1 MSKIV
6 GFDLG
11 TNSIGTAIRN
21 TQLGDNLSEQ
31 LEYYSVDI
39 FDSGVG
45 NKKGNEYSYAADRSK
60 GVRQRRLYDVRRRRR
75 WETLKYLISIEPGY
89 CPLSLAELE
98 EWMTYDKSK
107 GLTRKYP
114 IDNKEFMSWIRMDF
128 DGDGVSDCTP
138 YELRYQL
145 VHRQFDFSDITERYR
160 FGRAIFHICQHRGFR
175 SSKGETL
182 ADQDVD
188 DNADITTELKK
199 SEQKKSGK
207 LTSYMEEHS
216 CKTAGEA
223 LYLLNKEGGRIRNSE
238 YQVVRSLLKDEI
250 KEIFAYQNGLDIDSD
265 LYLHLTSEKKHEGCI
280 FYKNPLRSQKGLVG
294 KCTLE
299 PSKRRAPIS
308 HPEYEKYRALC
319 FIANI
324 RIRANANDEWHSLSP
339 EIKHE
344 IYKRCFISRVGSD
357 FDFKRIREELERLTG
372 TPYTYESNKQ
382 GTINYKDNQS
392 VAGCPVIGR
401 LVQLLGD
408 GWENVSIEGTKE
420 RNSNS
425 KIKPNRHCVSYN
437 AEDIWHVCFTADE
450 KDDVEHFASNSLQW
464 DDEKVANLVK
474 MWGKIKQGYGMLSLK
489 AIRNINRMLEY
500 GLDNADAVFM
510 AKIPEIVGLER
521 WESNVGDVRS
531 IIDAYLN
538 TIKGKQMIERVI
550 CTAVNTLIANYKSL
564 PEQHV
569 FAYKDV
575 SYQLQE
581 SDLQD
586 VDDAIIDVIGKRTWE
601 LMSSDEQEPIIS
613 RVREKY
619 QEFFAS
625 SKREFCKVKRL
636 ADYLSEYL
644 CKMEGFDAEKLSKLY
659 HPSMSEFPAPS
670 HGNQDRSDW
679 KLGSPKM
686 GGIRNPVALR
696 TLHVLR
702 RKVNTM
708 LQENM
713 IDPETTR
720 IVIETTRDINDAN
733 MRWAIA
739 QYQKKREEE
748 NAVIE
753 DLLKEFFPEGNI
765 SESDYDKANSFMMQ
779 KKKKDADEIDDEYAY
794 EDHRMFPFTGGK
806 DKVDKDRKSLIKK
819 YKLWK
824 EQGGICLY
832 TGAVIRFC
840 DLFGSGRYDIEHTLP
855 RSKSFDDS
863 QANLTVCEQHYN
875 RAIKGNKLPC
885 ELPNYKEN
893 ATIEGKLYTAIL
905 PRLEAWEK
913 RVDKLQDNVNFW
925 KAQTRRA
932 QDKGRKD
939 DCIRQRHLWQM
950 ELDYW
955 KDKLSRF
962 KMKEIPQGFRHR
974 QIADTGIISRYAVL
988 YLKTVFQHVEVQKGE
1003 VTASFRKILGLQSME
1018 EKKDRSLHSH
1028 HAIDAT
1034 MLTLIPAAAKR
1045 ENILKLFYER
1055 EEAVKGSIDY
1065 DRLNRELELQINS
1078 CGLGCN
1084 KEDIGNF
1091 ISRNIIVSHHYKYK
1105 YLIPSSKKV
1114 RRGGKKVKLTRNDG
1128 ESYDMVSR
1136 GDSIRGSLH
1145 SDTYYGAIQV
1155 WEKDSNGDYVHDE
1168 NGNRKLSDIRYV
1180 VRRNGGVLEFKES
1193 HVKDIVDDALR
1204 RAIEQNIKEA
1214 GSFNEARRRGFYMIV
1229 NDQKVSIRH
1238 IRCYDNIMNPMIIR
1252 EHVCKNHKAP
1262 KYKHYA
1268 YAANDSVMLYVL
1280 YRSETGNTIYKTISL
1295 MEASKI
1301 LRNEGVRNPIQ
1312 LLPENI
1318 SQLEKKPRQ
1327 KAYTEVVYRKVFS
1340 IMPGQMVLLRKAN
1353 ENLDALTSE
1362 EKLHR
1367 LYKVNRIFDPK
1378 QGLLQLQYHLE
1389 ARDDKKLLED
1399 YPNDGKKGKNGFSE
1413 IDYDNPLPRLLL
1425 SPKKQN
1431 FWIEGIDFVI
1441 YKGKIKPKR

>member
-21 TQLGDNLSEQ
+21 TRLGENLNEQ

-45 NKKGNEYSYAADRSK
+45 NKKGNEYSYAAERSK

-75 WETLKYLISIEPGY
+75 WETLKYLIAEPGY
-89 CPLSLAELE
+89 CPLTPTELE
-98 EWMTYDKSK
+98 EWMIYDKSK

-182 ADQDVD
+182 ADQEVD
-188 DNADITTELKK
+188 DNADISTELKK

-207 LTSYMEEHS
+207 LTSYMKEHS

-223 LYLLNKEGGRIRNSE
+223 LYLLNKEGDRIRNSE
-238 YQVVRSLLKDEI
+238 YLVVRSLLKDEI

-280 FYKNPLRSQKGLVG
+280 FFKNPLRTQKGLVG
-294 KCTLE
+294 KCTFE

-308 HPEYEKYRALC
+308 HPDYEKYRALC

-324 RIRANANDEWHSLSP
+324 RIRANVNDEWHPLSP
-339 EIKHE
+339 EIKHK
-344 IYKRCFISRVGSD
+344 IYQRCFISRVGSD

-372 TPYTYESNKQ
+372 TSYTYESNKH
-382 GTINYKDNQS
+382 GTINYKDHQS
-392 VAGCPVIGR
+392 VVGCPVIGR

-408 GWENVSIEGTKE
+408 DWENVRMEGTKE
-420 RNSNS
+420 RNRHS
-425 KIKPNRHCVSYN
+425 KTAPTRHTVSYG

-450 KDDVEHFASNSLQW
+450 KEDVEHFASNSLQW
-464 DDEKVANLVK
+464 DDEKVANLVR

-510 AKIPEIVGLER
+510 AKIPEVVGLHR
-521 WESNVGDVRS
+521 WKANINDVQS
-531 IIDAYLN
+531 IIKTYL
-538 TIKGKQMIERVI
+538 TEIKEKQKCDRLI

-586 VDDAIIDVIGKRTWE
+586 VDAAIVDVVGKHTWE
-601 LMSSDEQEPIIS
+601 LMNSEEQEPIIS
-613 RVREKY
+613 KVREKY

-636 ADYLSEYL
+636 ADYLSDYL
-644 CKMEGFDAEKLSKLY
+644 CEKEGFDAEKLSKLY
-659 HPSMSEFPAPS
+659 HPSMSEFPAPN

-679 KLGSPKM
+679 KLGCPKM

-708 LQENM
+708 LKEHM

-748 NAVIE
+748 NTVIE

-794 EDHRMFPFTGGK
+794 EDNRMFPFTGVK

-832 TGAVIRFC
+832 TGAVINFC
-840 DLFGSGRYDIEHTLP
+840 DLFGGGGYDIEHTLP

-875 RAIKGNKLPC
+875 RAIKGNKIPC
-885 ELPNYKEN
+885 ELPNYKED
-893 ATIEGKLYTAIL
+893 AIIGGKRYTAIL

-913 RVDKLQDNVNFW
+913 RVEKLQDNVNFW
-925 KAQTRRA
+925 KAQARKA

-1003 VTASFRKILGLQSME
+1003 VTASFRKVLGLQSME

-1055 EEAVKGSIDY
+1055 EEAVEGTTEY
-1065 DRLNRELELQINS
+1065 NRINRALSVELQSCNLGSSPESIADTINKS
-1078 CGLGCN
+1078 ILV
-1084 KEDIGNF
+1084 
-1091 ISRNIIVSHHYKYK
+1091 NIISKEK
-1105 YLIPSSKKV
+1105 TLIPSCRNVRSRGKLVQYKDASGELTEKKSK
-1114 RRGGKKVKLTRNDG
+1114 
-1128 ESYDMVSR
+1128 

-1145 SDTYYGAIQV
+1145 KDSIYGAIVYPKTDKEGMPVVESGKFSYDDYTPRMVVRVDIRKFNKIEDFDNIVDFTLRKRLKEEMARRLKEGKSFSAALAEGLWQIDKAGREV
-1155 WEKDSNGDYVHDE
+1155 KHGKSPIRHVRCFVKAGRGFLTYDKSLQIKAQTHLSEKSLLHLPNREHKSYVSVVNDE
-1168 NGNRKLSDIRYV
+1168 NCLMLLYACVSKGNIKRAARILNPFEVAKIKAISPTISRLADIS
-1180 VRRNGGVLEFKES
+1180 KES
-1193 HVKDIVDDALR
+1193 YYSTLQKRKDTYELYATLQPGTRVLKWENNIEELREMTEGELSKRLFYVK
-1204 RAIEQNIKEA
+1204 N
-1214 GSFNEARRRGFYMIV
+1214 FNNVGTNEL
-1229 NDQKVSIRH
+1229 
-1238 IRCYDNIMNPMIIR
+1238 
-1252 EHVCKNHKAP
+1252 P
-1262 KYKHYA
+1262 KYRIHVQSHMDA
-1268 YAANDSVMLYVL
+1268 M
-1280 YRSETGNTIYKTISL
+1280 ENTISYAPQDFKFLI
-1295 MEASKI
+1295 
-1301 LRNEGVRNPIQ
+1301 EGV
-1312 LLPENI
+1312 
-1318 SQLEKKPRQ
+1318 
-1327 KAYTEVVYRKVFS
+1327 
-1340 IMPGQMVLLRKAN
+1340 
-1353 ENLDALTSE
+1353 
-1362 EKLHR
+1362 
-1367 LYKVNRIFDPK
+1367 
-1378 QGLLQLQYHLE
+1378 
-1389 ARDDKKLLED
+1389 
-1399 YPNDGKKGKNGFSE
+1399 
-1413 IDYDNPLPRLLL
+1413 
-1425 SPKKQN
+1425 
-1431 FWIEGIDFVI
+1431 DFNMDML
-1441 YKGKIKPKR
+1441 GKISFVD

>member
-45 NKKGNEYSYAADRSK
+45 NKKGKEYSYAAERSK

-75 WETLKYLISIEPGY
+75 WETLKYLISIDQGY
-89 CPLSLAELE
+89 CPLSLPELE

-107 GLTRKYP
+107 ELARKYP
-114 IDNKEFMSWIRMDF
+114 IDNQEFMSWIRMDF

-145 VHRQFDFSDITERYR
+145 VHRQYDFSDITERYR

-188 DNADITTELKK
+188 DNIDISKEMKK
-199 SEQKKSGK
+199 SEEKKSGK
-207 LTSYMEEHS
+207 LTSYMSEHG
-216 CKTAGEA
+216 CKTVGEA
-223 LYLLNKEGGRIRNSE
+223 LYLLNKDGDRIRNSE

-250 KEIFAYQNGLDIDSD
+250 KEIFAYQDGLDIDSD
-265 LYLHLTSEKKHEGCI
+265 LYLHLTSEKKKEGCI

-308 HPEYEKYRALC
+308 HPDYEKYRALC

-324 RIRANANDEWHSLSP
+324 RIRQSVNDEWQPLSP
-339 EIKHE
+339 EIKRE
-344 IYKRCFISRVGSD
+344 IYKRCFISKVRSD
-357 FDFKRIREELERLTG
+357 FEFQRIREEIERLTACSYHFE
-372 TPYTYESNKQ
+372 PNKQ

-408 GWENVSIEGTKE
+408 DWENVCIEGTKE
-420 RNSNS
+420 RNRHS
-425 KIKPNRHCVSYN
+425 KTAPIRHCVSYT

-464 DDEKVANLVK
+464 DDEKVSNLVR

-510 AKIPEIVGLER
+510 AKIPEIVGLDR
-521 WESNVGDVRS
+521 WEANDNDVRS
-531 IIDAYLN
+531 IIDTYL
-538 TIKGKQMIERVI
+538 TDIKGQQQFDRLV
-550 CTAVNTLIANYKSL
+550 CTAVNALIANYKSL

-575 SYQLQE
+575 SYKLQE

-586 VDDAIIDVIGKRTWE
+586 VDAAIIDVVGKRTWE
-601 LMSSDEQEPIIS
+601 LMSSDEQEPIINK
-613 RVREKY
+613 VREKY

-625 SKREFCKVKRL
+625 SKREFCKAKRL
-636 ADYLSEYL
+636 ADYLSAYL
-644 CKMEGFDAEKLSKLY
+644 CEIEGFDVEKLSKLY
-659 HPSMSEFPAPS
+659 HPSMSEFPAPN
-670 HGNQDRSDW
+670 HGGEDRSDW
-679 KLGSPKM
+679 QLGSPRL

-708 LQENM
+708 LKSRM

-720 IVIETTRDINDAN
+720 IVIETTREINDAN

-753 DLLKEFFPEGNI
+753 ELLKEFFPEGNI

-779 KKKKDADEIDDEYAY
+779 KKKKDADEIDDEYPY
-794 EDHRMFPFTGGK
+794 EEHRMFPFTGVK

-832 TGAVIRFC
+832 TGAVINFC
-840 DLFGSGRYDIEHTLP
+840 DLFGGSSYDIEHTLP

-885 ELPNYKEN
+885 ELPNYEKE
-893 ATIEGKLYTAIL
+893 AIIEGRHYSAIL
-905 PRLEAWEK
+905 PRLQAWEK
-913 RVDKLQDNVNFW
+913 RVEKLQDNVNFW

-1003 VTASFRKILGLQSME
+1003 VTATFRKILGLQNIE

-1028 HAIDAT
+1028 HAIDAAV
-1034 MLTLIPAAAKR
+1034 LTLIPVAAKR
-1045 ENILKLFYER
+1045 EQMLKLFYER
-1055 EEAVKGSIDY
+1055 EEAVEGTTDY
-1065 DRLNRELELQINS
+1065 NRINRELAVELQSCHLGSSPESIADTINES
-1078 CGLGCN
+1078 ILV
-1084 KEDIGNF
+1084 
-1091 ISRNIIVSHHYKYK
+1091 NIISKEK
-1105 YLIPSSKKV
+1105 TLIPSCKKV
-1114 RRGGKKVKLTRNDG
+1114 RSRGKLVKYKDASGGLKDKKST
-1128 ESYDMVSR
+1128 

-1145 SDTYYGAIQV
+1145 KDSIYGAIVYPKTDREGKPIVEAGKYTYDDYTPRMVVRVNINDFKKIEDFDNIVDFTLRTRLKEEMERRLKDGKSFSAALSEGLWQIDKAGREIRNGKSPIRHV
-1155 WEKDSNGDYVHDE
+1155 RCFVKAGRGFLTYDKSLQIKPQTHLSEKSLLHLPNRDHKAHVSVVNDE
-1168 NGNRKLSDIRYV
+1168 NCLMLLYACVSKGNVKRAARILNAFEVSKLKNISANISRLADI
-1180 VRRNGGVLEFKES
+1180 GKENYYTTLQKK
-1193 HVKDIVDDALR
+1193 KDIYNIYACLQPGTRVLKWEDSFEELYEMSDADLSKR
-1204 RAIEQNIKEA
+1204 LFFVKKFNNTGTNEKP
-1214 GSFNEARRRGFYMIV
+1214 SFRIFV
-1229 NDQKVSIRH
+1229 QSH
-1238 IRCYDNIMNPMIIR
+1238 IDAM
-1252 EHVCKNHKAP
+1252 E
-1262 KYKHYA
+1262 
-1268 YAANDSVMLYVL
+1268 
-1280 YRSETGNTIYKTISL
+1280 NTISYAPQDFKFL
-1295 MEASKI
+1295 
-1301 LRNEGVRNPIQ
+1301 
-1312 LLPENI
+1312 
-1318 SQLEKKPRQ
+1318 
-1327 KAYTEVVYRKVFS
+1327 
-1340 IMPGQMVLLRKAN
+1340 
-1353 ENLDALTSE
+1353 
-1362 EKLHR
+1362 
-1367 LYKVNRIFDPK
+1367 
-1378 QGLLQLQYHLE
+1378 
-1389 ARDDKKLLED
+1389 
-1399 YPNDGKKGKNGFSE
+1399 
-1413 IDYDNPLPRLLL
+1413 
-1425 SPKKQN
+1425 
-1431 FWIEGIDFVI
+1431 IEGIDFNMDML
-1441 YKGKIKPKR
+1441 GKISFVE